1 MATRSHPAKIRLWF
15 RQFWD
20 WLSEARRVWIVLGTL
35 LIAVVVV
42 WQIGASE
49 KAVRL
54 AGLVLQVLGIGT
66 VAVGIRD
73 TRSVFGHPSLCR
85 RLMEWFG
92 RFPVYGGRE
101 VVIGMG
107 ATSLGMAGLRAR
119 VLISAPPGT
128 ASLESRVE
136 ALEKNLNFLR
146 DEIDALHHEAEKNTR
161 RLTEGISEEKQER
174 VAEDQKL
181 GKRLESATAGGLHIS
196 AMGVTW
202 LFAGVTLSTASLEI
216 AGWLK

>member
-1 MATRSHPAKIRLWF
+1 M
-15 RQFWD
+15 
-20 WLSEARRVWIVLGTL
+20 
-35 LIAVVVV
+35 
-42 WQIGASE
+42 
-49 KAVRL
+49 RL